1 MDAADNPNV
10 IEHLDNIS
18 QAAKR
23 ASDLVTQILTFSRQ
37 NKQERE
43 PVKLN
48 HAVLEALKLLRAS
61 VPASIKIQADLNVKP
76 TVLANATAIHQ
87 VIMNLGTNAW
97 HADRRNEPL

>member
-1 MDAADNPNV
+1 MWYFRDITERRKLEAQFRQAQKMESIGQLAGGIAHDFNNILSAILGNLYLAKMDAADNPNV

-48 HAVLEALKLLRAS
+48 
-61 VPASIKIQADLNVKP
+61 
-76 TVLANATAIHQ
+76 
-87 VIMNLGTNAW
+87 
-97 HADRRNEPL
+97 